1 MKLLK
6 NKKMFQHPFTMTLSG
21 STGSGKTE
29 WLMKFIKNLN
39 DLVNPSIRAI
49 LYCYGELNHNILMLQ
64 KMGIQ
69 TVHGIPSE
77 EIIQNAARKT
87 GGRLLLILDDLIVG
101 MRSDFLDVLFTRG
114 SHNWGVSVVLVT
126 QNLFSK
132 ELRTA
137 RNNSHYL
144 VLMRNPAG
152 ALQIKNLAIQL
163 FPSQVPH
170 FMESYKDATKEKFT
184 YLVIDNHPN
193 GDEMERLKTNIYPD
207 EFTIFYIPK

>member
-1 MKLLK
+1 
-6 NKKMFQHPFTMTLSG
+6 MFQHPFTMTLSG

>member
-1 MKLLK
+1 
-6 NKKMFQHPFTMTLSG
+6 MFQHPFTMTLSG

-126 QNLFSK
+126 QNLFNK